1 MELLEFSVP
10 PMLHYIASGH
20 AEFAVGDRHLR
31 RRNIRVFDLLA
42 VTHGCLYI
50 GEEGRDY
57 EVSAG
62 NVLILR
68 PDVSHYAT
76 EGCRSNTGHYWMHFQ
91 TTGTWQATNVLP
103 PRSAPESSD
112 VRDDSR
118 NFVASAFPL
127 VLPQYTKLAQP
138 GKFWELLDRIN
149 ELTPEAHLNSSR
161 LRQQF
166 LFQEVVRHLTVG
178 IEAELS
184 TPASACAEQAAAYLR
199 ARFREE
205 ITARSLG
212 EALNFHPVYVARCM
226 QKEYGLSPM
235 SYLLRYRIE
244 QSKLLLM
251 QTDYSIARIAEE
263 VGFNQTPY
271 FSSCFLKIEGISP
284 RRYRQRFSQG
294 S

>member
-1 MELLEFSVP
+1 MELLEFNVP
-10 PMLHYIASGH
+10 PMLHYISSGH
-20 AEFAVGDRHLR
+20 TEFAVGDRHLS

-42 VTHGCLYI
+42 VTHGCIYI
-50 GEEGRDY
+50 REEDRHY

-76 EGCRSNTGHYWMHFQ
+76 EGCRSKTGHYWLHFQ
-91 TTGTWQATNVLP
+91 TTGAWQATNAFP
-103 PRSAPESSD
+103 PRRAPESSD
-112 VRDDSR
+112 VWDESR
-118 NFVASAFPL
+118 NFFASTSSL
-127 VLPQYTKLAQP
+127 VLPQYTKLVQP
-138 GKFWELLDRIN
+138 GKFWELIDRIN
-149 ELTPEAHLNSSR
+149 ELTPEAHLNASR
-161 LRQQF
+161 LQQQF
-166 LFQEVVRHLTVG
+166 IFQEVIRHLSVG
-178 IEAELS
+178 IESEPL

-212 EALNFHPVYVARCM
+212 EALNFHPVYIARCM

-263 VGFNQTPY
+263 VGFNQTAY
-271 FSSCFLKIEGISP
+271 FSSCFQKIEGISP
-284 RRYRQRFSQG
+284 RHYRQRFSQG
-294 S
+294 